1 MNRARALFAA
11 TVAGAAFVGVTTYAQ
26 QTAPQAPPMQS
37 ILAGK
42 NFIPPVR
49 GQAEIE
55 YMKEPTRGAGTARIT
70 KIQVKN
76 ISNAPIARLKLTETW
91 SDKQP
96 HELPGGEGVING
108 LLQPGEV
115 QVIEVKTPTNPNF
128 ASQMLVFAHA
138 NGSVKPHAVK
148 SLDSGADKKEP
159 AAKPASAKK
168 K

>member
-11 TVAGAAFVGVTTYAQ
+11 TVVGAALVGVTTYAQ
-26 QTAPQAPPMQS
+26 ETKPQAPPMQP

-42 NFIPPVR
+42 KFIPPVR

-55 YMKEPTRGAGTARIT
+55 YMKEATRREGTTLIT
-70 KIQVKN
+70 KIHVKN
-76 ISNAPIARLKLTETW
+76 VSTAPIARLKVTETW
-91 SDKQP
+91 YDKQQ

-108 LLQPGEV
+108 LLQPDEV
-115 QVIEVKTPTNPNF
+115 QVIEVRTPTNPAF

-138 NGSVKPHAVK
+138 NGSVKPRAVK
-148 SLDSGADKKEP
+148 SFDGDKKDAAP
-159 AAKPASAKK
+159 AKATAKK